1 MRGFSLVVLSI
12 LLVGCGAMRDAFTP
26 RAEVVARANDQALS
40 VERLAAW
47 TSSSKQVPLEAL
59 AFNRVSHVWVDYAL
73 FAEALATGQNLHD
86 SAMTIASM
94 WPIVSQIKWERFHE
108 RLTAHNDLTAQ
119 QLDSAYQS
127 GQLRM
132 FQHIL
137 IQVAP
142 NAAAT
147 VDAQKRKQAEQ
158 VLARARTAG
167 PRFGQLAKQYSQDN
181 GSKVQGGSLGVS
193 ARGQF
198 VPAFEAAA
206 WQLEPGGVSGV
217 VKSPF
222 GYHIIRRPP
231 LAEVKDSFRVGVEQ
245 RVASHTDS
253 VYLDSLAIKRQL
265 KPVSRASS
273 YVRAAVQDP
282 DASRNSS
289 RVLVGYRGGALR
301 VRDLIRWLSAL
312 DPSLAQALPQATD
325 EQINQFL
332 KAVTQRDLLIRD
344 ADSAKVGL
352 TPDDWQH
359 VRTQYDSAIT
369 LLSSI
374 LSVTPTALHDSAGG
388 GTPEARVKFAMA
400 RVDDYMGRVLQGRV
414 RFFPVPPFL
423 GETLRDRARWSVDE
437 AGVRRALERAQEI
450 RLASDSTRGPGGGP
464 GQGGGPRMTP
474 APGPAPIDTTHRR
487 TGRS

>member
-1 MRGFSLVVLSI
+1 MRGLSLVSLSV
-12 LLVGCGAMRDAFTP
+12 LLVGCGALRDAFTP

-47 TSSSKQVPLEAL
+47 TSTSKQVPLEAL

-73 FAEALATGQNLHD
+73 FAEALASGQNLHD
-86 SAMTIASM
+86 SATAIASM
-94 WPIVSQIKWERFHE
+94 WPIVSQIKWEHFHD
-108 RLTAHNDLTAQ
+108 RLTAHSDLTPQ

-137 IQVAP
+137 IQVPA

-147 VDAQKRKQAEQ
+147 VDAQKRKQAEH
-158 VLARARTAG
+158 VLAQARTAG

-181 GSKVQGGSLGVS
+181 SSKVQGGSLGVS

-198 VPAFEAAA
+198 VPAFEEAA
-206 WQLEPGGVSGV
+206 WKLEPGAVSAV

-231 LAEVKDSFRVGVEQ
+231 LAEVADSFRAGVEQ
-245 RVASHTDS
+245 RVTSHTDS
-253 VYLDSLAIKRQL
+253 LFLDSLATTRQL
-265 KPVSRASS
+265 QPVSRAAT
-273 YVRAAVQDP
+273 YVRTAVQDP
-282 DASRNSS
+282 DASRSSS
-289 RVLVGYRGGALR
+289 RVLVEYRGGALR

-312 DPSLAQALPQATD
+312 DPGLAQALPQATD
-325 EQINQFL
+325 DQISQFL
-332 KAVTQRDLLIRD
+332 KAITQRDLLIRE

-352 TPDDWQH
+352 TPDDWQQ

-369 LLSSI
+369 RLGSI
-374 LSVTPTALHDSAGG
+374 LSITPAALRDSAGG
-388 GTPEARVKFAMA
+388 QTQEARVKFAIA
-400 RVDDYMGRVLQGRV
+400 RVNDYMDRVLQGRV
-414 RFFPVPPFL
+414 RFFPVPAFL
-423 GETLRDRARWSVDE
+423 GETLRDRARWGVDE

-450 RLASDSTRGPGGGP
+450 RLAADSTRGSPPGGS
-464 GQGGGPRMTP
+464 PRMMP
-474 APGPAPIDTTHRR
+474 APGPAPIDTAHRR
-487 TGRS
+487 TSR

>member
-1 MRGFSLVVLSI
+1 MRGFRLVVLSI
-12 LLVGCGAMRDAFTP
+12 LLVGCGAVRDAFTP
-26 RAEVVARANDQALS
+26 RADVVARANDQALS

-47 TSSSKQVPLEAL
+47 TSTSKQVPLEPL

-86 SAMTIASM
+86 SATTIASM
-94 WPIVSQIKWERFHE
+94 WPIVSQIKWERFHD
-108 RLTAHNDLTAQ
+108 RLTAHNDLTPQ

-137 IQVAP
+137 IQVPP

-147 VDAQKRKQAEQ
+147 VDSQKRKQAEQ

-181 GSKVQGGSLGVS
+181 GSKVQGGSLGIS

-198 VPAFEAAA
+198 VPAFEEAA
-206 WQLEPGGVSGV
+206 WQLEPGAVSGV

-231 LAEVKDSFRVGVEQ
+231 LAEVKDSFRVGLEQ

-253 VYLDSLAIKRQL
+253 VYLDSLAINRQL
-265 KPVSRASS
+265 KPVSRAPS

-332 KAVTQRDLLIRD
+332 KAVTQRDLLIRE

-352 TPDDWQH
+352 TPEDWQQ
-359 VRTQYDSAIT
+359 VRIQYDSAIT

-374 LSVTPTALHDSAGG
+374 LSITPTALHDSAGG
-388 GTPEARVKFAMA
+388 STPDARVKFAIA
-400 RVDDYMGRVLQGRV
+400 RVDDYMNRVLQGRV

-423 GETLRDRARWSVDE
+423 GETLRDRARWGVDE

-450 RLASDSTRGPGGGP
+450 RLASDSTRGVGGAP

>member
-1 MRGFSLVVLSI
+1 MRGLSLVLLAVL
-12 LLVGCGAMRDAFTP
+12 VAGCGALRDAFTP
-26 RAEVVARANDQALS
+26 RAEVVARANDQSLS
-40 VERLAAW
+40 VERLAGW
-47 TSSSKQVPLEAL
+47 TSTSKQVPLEAL

-73 FAEALATGQNLHD
+73 FAQALATGQNLHD
-86 SAMTIASM
+86 SAMTAAAM
-94 WPIVSQIKWERFHE
+94 WPVVSQIKWEHFHD
-108 RLTAHNDLTAQ
+108 RLAAHFDLTAQ

-137 IQVAP
+137 IQVPANSAP
-142 NAAAT
+142 A

-167 PRFGQLAKQYSQDN
+167 RGFGALAKQYSQDN

-198 VPAFEAAA
+198 VPAFEEAA
-206 WQLEPGGVSGV
+206 WQLEPGAVSGV

-231 LAEVKDSFRVGVEQ
+231 LAEVADSFRAGVEQ
-245 RVASHTDS
+245 RVASHADS
-253 VYLDSLAIKRQL
+253 AFLDSLAIKRNL
-265 KPVSRASS
+265 KVVGRAAS
-273 YVRAAVQDP
+273 YVRAAAQDP
-282 DASRNSS
+282 DAARKSG
-289 RVLVGYRGGALR
+289 RVLVQYRGGALR
-301 VRDLIRWLSAL
+301 ERDLIRWLSAL

-325 EQINQFL
+325 EQITQFL
-332 KAVTQRDLLIRD
+332 KAITQRDLLIRE

-352 TPDDWQH
+352 TPDDWQQ

-374 LSVTPTALHDSAGG
+374 LSITPVALRDSAGG
-388 GTPEARVKFAMA
+388 QTQEARVKFAIA
-400 RVDDYMGRVLQGRV
+400 RVDDYMDRVLQGRV
-414 RFFPVPPFL
+414 RFVPVPAFL
-423 GETLRDRARWSVDE
+423 GESLRDRATWSVDE

-450 RLASDSTRGPGGGP
+450 RLAADSARGTAP
-464 GQGGGPRMTP
+464 GQGTPRMMP

-487 TGRS
+487 TSR

>member
-1 MRGFSLVVLSI
+1 MRGFSLVLLSA
-12 LLVGCGAMRDAFTP
+12 LLAGCGAVRDAFTT

-47 TSSSKQVPLEAL
+47 TSTSKQVPLEAL

-86 SAMTIASM
+86 SAMTVASM
-94 WPIVSQIKWERFHE
+94 WPVVSQMKWERFHE
-108 RLTAHNDLTAQ
+108 RLTAHNDLTPQ
-119 QLDSAYQS
+119 QLDSAYQL

-137 IQVAP
+137 IQVPP

-147 VDAQKRKQAEQ
+147 VDSQKRKQAEQ

-181 GSKVQGGSLGVS
+181 GSKGQGGSLGVS

-206 WQLEPGGVSGV
+206 WGLEPGGVSSV

-231 LAEVKDSFRVGVEQ
+231 LAEVQDSFRIGVQQ
-245 RVASHTDS
+245 RFASHADS
-253 VYLDSLAIKRQL
+253 MFLDSLAIKRQL
-265 KPVSRASS
+265 KPVSRAPS

-282 DASRNSS
+282 DAARGSS
-289 RVLVGYRGGALR
+289 RVLVKYRGGALR

-325 EQINQFL
+325 EQITQFL
-332 KAVTQRDLLIRD
+332 KAITQRDLLIRE
-344 ADSAKVGL
+344 ADSAKIGL
-352 TPDDWQH
+352 TPEDWQQ

-374 LSVTPTALHDSAGG
+374 LSITPTALHDSAGG
-388 GTPEARVKFAMA
+388 ATSEARVKFAMT
-400 RVDDYMGRVLQGRV
+400 RVDDYMDRVLQGRV

-423 GETLRDRARWSVDE
+423 GETLRDRARWNVDE

-450 RLASDSTRGPGGGP
+450 RLAADSTRGAAP
-464 GQGGGPRMTP
+464 GQGGSPRMMP
-474 APGPAPIDTTHRR
+474 APGPAPIDTAHRR
-487 TGRS
+487 SSR